1 MKSLSETIGP
11 KLRELR
17 KASGLTAAQAGAQVG
32 KSSQTIYAYEAGR
45 IQPDAAMFLTL
56 LNLYQA
62 RSISIFFPDNDMP
75 ESLQDNFNTL
85 FETGQRKVIS
95 YVDDLAAGEKYR
107 SLEESDPPNAH

>member
-17 KASGLTAAQAGAQVG
+17 KASGLTASQAGAQVG
-32 KSSQTIYAYEAGR
+32 KSGQTIYAYEAGR
-45 IQPDAAMFLTL
+45 TQPDAAMFLTL

-62 RSISIFFPDNDMP
+62 RSISVFFPDHDAP
-75 ESLQDNFNTL
+75 EFLQDRFSAL
-85 FETGQRKVIS
+85 SETGQRKVIS

-107 SLEESDPPNAH
+107 SLEESDSPDTQ